1 MSSTEFTPTDQQIQA
16 VELFLAGP
24 DLKVQ
29 ALAGAGKTSTLKL
42 MANAT
47 DSQGRYI
54 SFNKAIATEAQ
65 AKFPANVACSTAHSL
80 AMRAVGRR
88 YAHRL
93 NSSRMK
99 PWVFA
104 EALGLEL
111 PAVFDMPNGE
121 TKELDPMRVASI
133 ANQTVNKFCMTGDL
147 ELTERHVPFQRGLD
161 APGRYENMDALREMI
176 LPIAKEIWADITNV
190 NGRFVFSHNHYLK
203 IWHLEGPRI
212 DADFI
217 LFDEAQD
224 ANPLMMAIVEAQSHA
239 QRVWV
244 GDSNQQI
251 YSWNGAVNAMEK
263 ASAVNETWLTESFRF
278 GPEVAEAANTV
289 LARLGAPEPVIGS
302 GPAGRVGPVVNPDVI
317 LSRTNASVLGSAL
330 EQMAMGRQ
338 VAVVGGTKDLEYFA
352 EHAEKLQSGKRAS
365 HPDLACFDSWSE
377 VQVYADSEDGADLR
391 MIVKLVDDF
400 GARTLI
406 QRLRNTVDE
415 RHADVVLSTAHKS
428 KGREWD
434 KVALG
439 NDFPVGDDVADEELR
454 LIYVAATRAMLEL
467 DVSQAILTG
476 EVAEYEDIDGRLVPV
491 TAAAEPAE
499 SVVEVAPVSEST
511 DEPEAAES
519 AAAPVVTESEVEST
533 FEQLRSQLRDLTE
546 RDVEVEEMREM
557 LGDRPLGVSCVYCGA
572 VPFRAC
578 RTVTS
583 DRPTAFHVGR
593 LEAARDMILGVDG

>member
-47 DSQGRYI
+47 EAQGRYI

-65 AKFPANVACSTAHSL
+65 AKFPENVACSTAHSL
-80 AMRAVGRR
+80 AMRAVGRK

-93 NSSRMK
+93 NGSRMK

-104 EALGLEL
+104 EALGLNL
-111 PAVFDMPNGE
+111 PYVFDMPNGQ

-133 ANQTVNKFCMTGDL
+133 ANQTVAKFCMTGDL
-147 ELTERHVPFQRGLD
+147 ELSERHVPFQRGLD
-161 APGRYENMDALREMI
+161 AQGSYENMNELRSKV
-176 LPIAKEIWADITNV
+176 LPLAQEIWADLIDV
-190 NGRFVFSHNHYLK
+190 NGQFVFSHNHYLK

-217 LFDEAQD
+217 LFDEARD
-224 ANPLMMAIVEAQSHA
+224 ANPLMMAIVEAQAHA

-263 ASAVNETWLTESFRF
+263 AAAPNECWLTESFRF
-278 GPEVAEAANTV
+278 GPEVAEAANLV
-289 LARLGAPEPVIGS
+289 LERLEAPELVVGS
-302 GPAGRVGPVVNPDVI
+302 GPEGRVGPIDAPDVI
-317 LSRTNASVLGSAL
+317 LARTNASVLGTAL
-330 EQMAMGRQ
+330 MEMAAGRR

-377 VQVYADSEDGADLR
+377 VQIYAASEDGADLR
-391 MIVKLVDDF
+391 MIVNMVDEF

-406 QRLRNTVDE
+406 QKLRNTVDE
-415 RHADVVLSTAHKS
+415 RSADIILSTGHKA
-428 KGREWD
+428 KGREFG
-434 KVALG
+434 KVRLDH
-439 NDFPVGDDVADEELR
+439 DFPVGEDVGEEELR
-454 LIYVAATRAMLEL
+454 LIYVAVTRAMKEL
-467 DVSQAILTG
+467 DVSMAVLTG
-476 EVAEYEDIDGRLVPV
+476 D
-491 TAAAEPAE
+491 TADD
-499 SVVEVAPVSEST
+499 VV
-511 DEPEAAES
+511 EAAEDDAEPIVVS
-519 AAAPVVTESEVEST
+519 AAPEPTETPETPEEPMTATHIDTT
-533 FEQLRSQLRDLTE
+533 FDELRQQLRSFTE
-546 RDVEVEEMREM
+546 RDAEVEELREM
-557 LGDRPLGVSCVYCGA
+557 LQHRPLT
-572 VPFRAC
+572 VPCTFCSAPWLRAC
-578 RTVTS
+578 RTLTTN
-583 DRPTAFHVGR
+583 RPTAFHVPR
-593 LEAARDMILGVDG
+593 LEACRDQVLATDAGA